1 MAEDKQPAALLN
13 YKPVLQK
20 YVEAHIALQECMAA
34 VPHSDLTDMSAAQLD
49 SMCGREKIAIK
60 SILDSNKMTMTQVVK
75 DRLNVM
81 YAIKEVGIN
90 VRETYKEI

>member
-1 MAEDKQPAALLN
+1 MAEGQPAALLN

-20 YVEAHIALQECMAA
+20 YVEAHLLLQECMAN

-49 SMCGREKIAIK
+49 SQCGREKIAIK
-60 SILDSNKMTMTQVVK
+60 SILESNQMTMTQVVK

-81 YAIKEVGIN
+81 RALKEVG
-90 VRETYKEI
+90 VTARQVHTEQ